1 MQRVLIALSICGFVS
16 QAEAQP
22 CSNCG
27 GALVT
32 SGSISIESSNCDT
45 NEKTPH
51 ETLQCKLDYWK
62 KVAVDRQ
69 KDIDKATD
77 SLRKAQERVDAFTR
91 ELR

>member
-1 MQRVLIALSICGFVS
+1 MQRGLIALSICGFVS
-16 QAEAQP
+16 QAEAQS

-27 GALVT
+27 GMFVIN
-32 SGSISIESSNCDT
+32 SISRESSNCDA

-62 KVAVDRQ
+62 KAVVDRQ
-69 KDIDKATD
+69 KDVDKATD